1 MRIPRYGPQTELIEE
16 ILNHFENP
24 KNKEAWQAFLK
35 DDRRRELFSANQAAL
50 GVARL
55 AGREE
60 IFTTIQSRVTNAT
73 LDRNSDIS
81 LILAWAQGFNVGAV
95 VVADLIGE
103 TFTQEQYEILTK
115 PLFDFLTIVRGTQA
129 GSHIRTLAISLLD
142 NLSADEAVEL
152 ANLTIH

>member
-115 PLFDFLTIVRGTQA
+115 PLLLGELKRDLTYEPWL
-129 GSHIRTLAISLLD
+129 LACLITSLLMKPW
-142 NLSADEAVEL
+142 NWP
-152 ANLTIH
+152 I